1 MLAKYYEYN
10 YTDPIIELFLDRM
23 NDLNYRYYASELLDR
38 LMHSDDFDFNASIR
52 KAIAILR
59 LTGVPVQQ
67 HFSCIYRSAAR
78 GMQRDWKLSE
88 LACSLVIISAEPE
101 NQEIEKIQQALMGYL
116 GI

>member
-10 YTDPIIELFLDRM
+10 YTDPMIELFLSRM
-23 NDLNYRYYASELLDR
+23 NDLNYRYYASELLNR
-38 LMHSDDFDFNASIR
+38 LLQSEDFNFDVSMR

-59 LTGVPVQQ
+59 LTGIPVQQ
-67 HFSCIYRSAAR
+67 HFTCIYRSAPR

-88 LACSLVIISAEPE
+88 LACSLVVISAETE
-101 NQEIEKIQQALMGYL
+101 NQEIEEIQQAMMDYL

>member
-1 MLAKYYEYN
+1 MLARYYEYN
-10 YTDPIIELFLDRM
+10 YTDPIIELFLSRM
-23 NDLNYRYYASELLDR
+23 NDLNYRYYASELLNR
-38 LMHSDDFDFNASIR
+38 LMQSEDFNFNASIR

-59 LTGVPVQQ
+59 LTGIPVQQ
-67 HFSCIYRSAAR
+67 HFSCIYRSASQ

-101 NQEIEKIQQALMGYL
+101 NQKIEEIQQALMNYL